1 VQGTSTPTLA
11 SVTYAKVKD
20 ALAAAG
26 GAVTT
31 VAGAVVA
38 LLNDLKAVKTPG
50 VTLEDAQASDATN
63 TVQLPPVVLWKGH
76 VRVSGTDRTMQA
88 RVSVVPRTTG
98 AIDIVFEYDL
108 GAGGGFS
115 EAFKF
120 TTSTAASFV
129 AALYTTSSI
138 LIAGQTIGFD
148 VDQSGIWYSGGLQLR
163 SLAAA
168 GLMVIRSSTTPGA
181 GPAIRI
187 QGSGGDWSASQI
199 VVQLADGSSGSPVAL
214 LNVMGD
220 GSLQLQRLALLVDTS
235 TTLNVVAVDT
245 GKLITTNNANP
256 VTVNLPAGSPGLWF
270 RFKNKGAGSATL
282 TPAGSEKLFT
292 TSQVASLVLAT
303 GDAALIA
310 WESTDWCVLS

>member
-1 VQGTSTPTLA
+1 VQGTQTATLA

-20 ALAAAG
+20 ALAAAAG
-26 GAVTT
+26 AATTIAGAVTT
-31 VAGAVVA
+31 
-38 LLNDLKAVKTPG
+38 LLSDLKAVKTAG
-50 VTLEDAQASDATN
+50 LTLENGQASDATN
-63 TVQLPPVVLWKGH
+63 TVQLPPIVLWKGH
-76 VRVSGTDRTMQA
+76 VRVSGADRTMQA
-88 RVSVVPRTTG
+88 RVCVVPRTTG

-187 QGSGGDWSASQI
+187 QGSGGDWSASQPMI
-199 VVQLADGSSGSPVAL
+199 QVCDGTSGSPVVL
-214 LNVMGD
+214 FSIMGD
-220 GSLQLQRLALLVDTS
+220 GSIQGLRLPVMTATGAVTLTAADSGKVISVTS
-235 TTLNVVAVDT
+235 GSPA
-245 GKLITTNNANP
+245 A
-256 VTVNLPAGSPGLWF
+256 VNLPAGATGLWYWV
-270 RFKNKGAGSATL
+270 KCKGAGTVTL
-282 TPAGSEKLFT
+282 TPAGSDKIFT
-292 TSQVASLVLAT
+292 SSQVATLDLVT
-303 GDAALIA
+303 GDAALVS
-310 WESTDWCVLS
+310 WEGDWLVLA